1 MSSPIRQ
8 LFRRR
13 SVGGDSLLRLPWLR
27 PLVVAQLFSS
37 VGNAMA
43 MLAVAY
49 LSFTSAN
56 SLLHTVM
63 VATAYSLPAAFVGGW
78 SGRLADTRDHR
89 KVVFT
94 TSAVSIA
101 IWLGVTGLEVAEVL
115 NPWWL
120 TVSSFFAGFA
130 GAVQFPSWQELE
142 RQLVPS
148 DRLQEANALFS
159 SAGSMARIFGAV
171 AGGVLVTWI
180 GAGWVFVFNAVTF
193 VPLMVVVVRI
203 PASPPKDV
211 RAVKRVRL
219 RDALQYA
226 RKEPAVRLALR
237 LVIILTLLAVPIAKL
252 LPAVADEL
260 GGEAHNLGILTAFYS
275 LGGSLVAI
283 LLHRLTKHRSK
294 SALVA
299 PAVLACG
306 VSLVIIGITGD
317 RLGGAGRQVAVL
329 ALLVPIGL
337 GLAMAQAVLSAT
349 VQVSASAEMESEVIA
364 LYAAVV
370 SIVTPI
376 GGFAL
381 AGVADA
387 TTVWLAVAIAGG
399 CLAVVAVAMYLLTPL
414 ELTTV
419 DPSAQHDA
427 AVDHGHHLS
436 AQPAGFIHPG
446 QFHPLTVGRRRR
458 RSSQV
463 SSSSEAATPSGL

>member
-1 MSSPIRQ
+1 MTSALRQ
-8 LFRRR
+8 LFQRR
-13 SVGGDSLLRLPWLR
+13 SGGGDSLLHLPGVR
-27 PLVVAQLFSS
+27 PLVAAQLFSS
-37 VGNAMA
+37 VGTSMA
-43 MLAVAY
+43 LLAVAY

-56 SLLHTVM
+56 SLLHTVL

-78 SGRLADTRDHR
+78 SGRLADSHDHR
-89 KVVFT
+89 KVVLA
-94 TSAVSIA
+94 TSAVSIV
-101 IWLGVTGLEVAEVL
+101 IWIGVTGLQVAGWL

-120 TVSSFFAGFA
+120 TLSQFVAGFA
-130 GAVQFPSWQELE
+130 GAVQYPSWQELE

-159 SAGSMARIFGAV
+159 SAGSTARIFGAV
-171 AGGVLVTWI
+171 VGGVLITWV
-180 GAGWVFVFNAVTF
+180 GAGWVFLFNALTY
-193 VPLMVVVVRI
+193 I
-203 PASPPKDV
+203 PMMAVIARLPPSLPRD
-211 RAVKRVRL
+211 RRGAKRVRL
-219 RDALQYA
+219 VDALRYA
-226 RKEPAVRLALR
+226 RKEPAVLLSLR
-237 LVIILTLLAVPIAKL
+237 LVIILTLLAVPIAKM

-275 LGGSLVAI
+275 LGGALVAAV
-283 LLHRLTKHRSK
+283 LHRMTKHRSK

-306 VSLVIIGITGD
+306 ISLLIIGLLGD
-317 RLGGAGRQVAVL
+317 QLGGAGRQVAVL

-349 VQVSASAEMESEVIA
+349 VQVSASAEMEGEVIA
-364 LYAAVV
+364 LYGAVV

-387 TTVWLAVAIAGG
+387 TTVWLAIAIAGG
-399 CLAVVAVAMYLLTPL
+399 GLAIISIGMFVVTPL
-414 ELTTV
+414 ELTTI
-419 DPSAQHDA
+419 DPDSAVGAAQHDA
-427 AVDHGHHLS
+427 AMDHGRHLG

-458 RSSQV
+458 SSRV
-463 SSSSEAATPSGL
+463 GSAP

>member
-1 MSSPIRQ
+1 MTFALRQ
-8 LFRRR
+8 LFQRR
-13 SVGGDSLLRLPWLR
+13 SGGGDSLLRLPWLR

-37 VGNAMA
+37 VGTAMA

-63 VATAYSLPAAFVGGW
+63 VATAYSLPAAFVGGFA
-78 SGRLADTRDHR
+78 GRLADTRDHR
-89 KVVFT
+89 RVVFT
-94 TSAVSIA
+94 TSAASIA
-101 IWLGVTGLEVAEVL
+101 IWLGVTGLEVADVL

-120 TVSSFFAGFA
+120 TVSSFCAGLA
-130 GAVQFPSWQELE
+130 GAVQYPSWQELE

-148 DRLQEANALFS
+148 ERLQEANALFS
-159 SAGSMARIFGAV
+159 SAGATARIFGAV
-171 AGGVLVTWI
+171 VGGVLVTWI
-180 GAGWVFVFNAVTF
+180 GAGWVFVFNALTY
-193 VPLMVVVVRI
+193 VPMMVVVVRI
-203 PASPPKDV
+203 PAAPRKDAKDV
-211 RAVKRVRL
+211 TRVRL

-226 RKEPAVRLALR
+226 RREPAVLLSLR

-275 LGGSLVAI
+275 LGGSLVAAV
-283 LLHRLTKHRSK
+283 LHRLTKHRSK

-306 VSLVIIGITGD
+306 ISLLIIGLVGD

-349 VQVSASAEMESEVIA
+349 VQVSASEEMESEVIA

-399 CLAVVAVAMYLLTPL
+399 GLAVVSVAMYFLTPL

-419 DPSAQHDA
+419 DPDSAAGSAQHDA
-427 AVDHGHHLS
+427 AVDHGHHLG
-436 AQPAGFIHPG
+436 AQPVGFIHPG
-446 QFHPLTVGRRRR
+446 QFHPLTIGRRRR

-463 SSSSEAATPSGL
+463 SSSS

>member
-1 MSSPIRQ
+1 MSSPLRQ
-8 LFRRR
+8 LFHR
-13 SVGGDSLLRLPWLR
+13 SGGGGDSLLRLPWLR
-27 PLVVAQLFSS
+27 PLVSAQLVSS

-78 SGRLADTRDHR
+78 AGRLADTRDHR
-89 KVVFT
+89 RVVFT
-94 TSAVSIA
+94 TSAASIV
-101 IWLGVTGLEVAEVL
+101 IWLGVTGLQVAGVL

-120 TVSSFFAGFA
+120 TVSSFCAGFA

-148 DRLQEANALFS
+148 ERLQEANALFS

-180 GAGWVFVFNAVTF
+180 GAGWVFVFNALTF

-203 PASPPKDV
+203 PAAPPKDEK
-211 RAVKRVRL
+211 AGKRVRL

-226 RKEPAVRLALR
+226 RREPAVRLSLR
-237 LVIILTLLAVPIAKL
+237 LVVILTLLAVPIAKL

-275 LGGSLVAI
+275 LGGSLVAV

-306 VSLVIIGITGD
+306 VSLVIIGFVGD
-317 RLGGAGRQVAVL
+317 RACVARADRTGAGHGPGGA
-329 ALLVPIGL
+329 L
-337 GLAMAQAVLSAT
+337 GDR
-349 VQVSASAEMESEVIA
+349 
-364 LYAAVV
+364 
-370 SIVTPI
+370 
-376 GGFAL
+376 
-381 AGVADA
+381 AGV
-387 TTVWLAVAIAGG
+387 
-399 CLAVVAVAMYLLTPL
+399 CL
-414 ELTTV
+414 
-419 DPSAQHDA
+419 
-427 AVDHGHHLS
+427 
-436 AQPAGFIHPG
+436 
-446 QFHPLTVGRRRR
+446 
-458 RSSQV
+458 
-463 SSSSEAATPSGL
+463 